1 MEAVV
6 RLMLL
11 QDTKRILKEGL
22 LALVFLEAWAL
33 GVGAIG
39 WVRLAISETVLAKE
53 VFLIGL
59 VAHRVSKAH
68 VAARHGGLGI
78 SSRFLSDLV
87 VLF

>member
-39 WVRLAISETVLAKE
+39 WVCLAISETVLAKE

-59 VAHRVSKAH
+59 VAH
-68 VAARHGGLGI
+68 
-78 SSRFLSDLV
+78 
-87 VLF
+87 